1 MLSQVE
7 GAKVCIA
14 KEYDRWPKFRKFV
27 GKVRTSFYFLPG
39 QISLAAA
46 SEEFHTY
53 HRPDRSPDKTALERH
68 VERPL

>member
-27 GKVRTSFYFLPG
+27 GKVRLPG